1 MEVASEITSRE
12 FAGDFDTRSTGLASI
27 ISRKR
32 TVVLLCI
39 VALGVGLRLYG
50 ISSYSLVVDE
60 YGSIV
65 EGQRLG
71 LNWNSIIYSTV
82 MHFWLPF
89 GQSEFWLRLPAAIF
103 GMATVPIL
111 FKVGEQFGGWR
122 TGAVAALLAGTSPF
136 NIYHSQEVRFYSL
149 FMLAAAAFLLA
160 TAHYVQSERTTRS
173 RIWMTAAAGFLLMA
187 HFLGFIALYA
197 QGAAAFLA
205 TKRRS
210 LITVLAITIGIPLI
224 LFGLPLL
231 PPVRSG
237 MVYLYQVF
245 GNAAVQNTAITPVS
259 FISVVKIVFAAFTF
273 VFGYH
278 VYPLRLLLVITGA
291 ALTTFLIVCGI
302 VRLIREGKWAALV
315 LTNCIAVIGIYVVL
329 DAVGGR
335 LATGVSPRHIAFAW
349 PPLIIVLALGL
360 TRFHKTAFKLLLFA
374 VVGVNAASLAS
385 AWTKDWTYGVATD
398 YRAAAEYAGHW
409 TKPNTLLVYGPNAVQ
424 PIYYYFP
431 NNAPRVDWYSFLQNR
446 DGSMSQYDRII
457 VVSDD
462 WRPNY
467 RFSVNQLL
475 QRLNE
480 NYSCTDGRAEY
491 PLFEYVFDRR
501 ATPAVSPAQS
511 GRQLALR
518 PTAYGLEFQDLRL
531 PIDVDVRGTHL
542 HVIGASQLPDFDGQ
556 KTITILNR
564 TGNAR
569 RLILLTNAILDQEF
583 PERTVIAEAVLE
595 FEGGAVDA
603 IPLRLGS
610 ETNAWNRNCT
620 PNAACETAL
629 RWHKRM
635 AIVGQNTYSGAWRD
649 FEGGIHAVALD
660 LPAAGNLQ
668 RISLRYIAP
677 SGHLYVWAVALV

>member
-1 MEVASEITSRE
+1 MQVAPEINSRE
-12 FAGDFDTRSTGLASI
+12 FAGGFDARPTGLASI
-27 ISRKR
+27 ISRNR
-32 TVVLLCI
+32 VVVLLCI

-50 ISSYSLVVDE
+50 IATYSLVIDE

-82 MHFWLPF
+82 MHFWLPL

-111 FKVGEQFGGWR
+111 FKVGERLGGWR
-122 TGAVAALLAGTSPF
+122 TGAVAALLAATSPF

-149 FMLAAAAFLLA
+149 FMLAVAVFLLA
-160 TAHYVQSERTTRS
+160 TIHYVQSERTTRN
-173 RIWMTAAAGFLLMA
+173 RIWMSAAAVFLLMA
-187 HFLGFIALYA
+187 HFLGFIAVYA

-205 TKRRS
+205 TKRRR
-210 LITVLAITIGIPLI
+210 LTTVVGVTVGIPLLI
-224 LFGLPLL
+224 FGLPLL
-231 PPVRSG
+231 SPVRAA
-237 MVYLYQVF
+237 MVYIYQVF
-245 GNAAVQNTAITPVS
+245 GNAAVQNTATTPVS
-259 FISVVKIVFAAFTF
+259 FLSVVKIVFAAFTF

-278 VYPLRLLLVITGA
+278 VYPLRLLLVIAGA
-291 ALTTFLIVCGI
+291 ALTTVLIVCGV
-302 VRLIREGKWAALV
+302 VRLMREGKWGALI

-329 DAVGGR
+329 DSVGGR

-360 TRFHKTAFKLLLFA
+360 TRFHKTAFKLLLIA
-374 VVGVNAASLAS
+374 VLGVNAVSLAF

-398 YRAAAEYAGHW
+398 YRAAAEYTSRW

-424 PIYYYFP
+424 PTYYYFP
-431 NNAPRVDWYSFLQNR
+431 NNSPRVDWYSFLQNR

-462 WRPNY
+462 WRPDP
-467 RFSVNQLL
+467 RLSVNQLL

-480 NYSCTDGRAEY
+480 NYTCIDGRAEY

-501 ATPAVSPAQS
+501 ATPVMSSAQS
-511 GRQLALR
+511 RMQLALR
-518 PTAYGLEFQDLRL
+518 PAVYGLEFQDLRL
-531 PIDVDVRGTHL
+531 PIDVDARGTPL
-542 HVIGASQLPDFDGQ
+542 HVIGASPLPDFDGQ
-556 KTITILNR
+556 KTITISNG

-583 PERTVIAEAVLE
+583 PAGTVIAEAVLE
-595 FEGGAVDA
+595 SEGGAVDA

-635 AIVGQNTYSGAWRD
+635 AIVGQNTYLGAWRD

-660 LPAAGNLQ
+660 LPAVGNLQ

-677 SGHLYVWAVALV
+677 SGHLYVWAAALV

>member
-1 MEVASEITSRE
+1 MQVAPEINSRE
-12 FAGDFDTRSTGLASI
+12 FAGGFDARPTGLASI
-27 ISRKR
+27 ISRNR
-32 TVVLLCI
+32 VVVLLCI

-50 ISSYSLVVDE
+50 LAAYSLVVDE

-82 MHFWLPF
+82 MHFWLPL

-111 FKVGEQFGGWR
+111 FKVGEKLGGWR
-122 TGAVAALLAGTSPF
+122 TGAVAALLAATSPF

-149 FMLAAAAFLLA
+149 FMLAAAVFLLA
-160 TAHYVQSERTTRS
+160 TVHYVQSDRTIRNGIFVS
-173 RIWMTAAAGFLLMA
+173 AAGAFLLMA
-187 HFLGFIALYA
+187 HFLGFIAVYA

-205 TKRRS
+205 TKRRR
-210 LITVLAITIGIPLI
+210 LTTVLAVTVGIPLI
-224 LFGLPLL
+224 IFGLPLL
-231 PPVRSG
+231 SPVRAA
-237 MVYLYQVF
+237 MVYIYQVF
-245 GNAAVQNTAITPVS
+245 GNAAVQNTAVTPFS
-259 FISVVKIVFAAFTF
+259 FLGVVKIVFAAFTF

-278 VYPLRLLLVITGA
+278 VYPLRLLLVIAGA

-302 VRLIREGKWAALV
+302 VRLTREGKWAAIV

-360 TRFHKTAFKLLLFA
+360 TRFHKTVFKLLLIA
-374 VVGVNAASLAS
+374 VLGVNAVSLAL

-398 YRAAAEYAGHW
+398 YRAAAEYTSRW
-409 TKPNTLLVYGPNAVQ
+409 TTPNTLLVYGPNAVQ
-424 PIYYYFP
+424 PTYYYFP
-431 NNAPRVDWYSFLQNR
+431 SNSPRADWYSFLRNR
-446 DGSMSQYDRII
+446 DGSMSQYDRVI

-462 WRPNY
+462 WRPDH
-467 RFSVNQLL
+467 RLSVNQLL

-480 NYSCTDGRAEY
+480 NYSCIDGRAEY

-501 ATPAVSPAQS
+501 ATAPVSPAQN
-511 GRQLALR
+511 RLQLALR
-518 PTAYGLEFQDLRL
+518 PTAYSLEFQDLRL
-531 PIDVDVRGTHL
+531 PIDVDARGTRL

-556 KTITILNR
+556 KTITISNR

-583 PERTVIAEAVLE
+583 PEGTVIAEAVLE
-595 FEGGAVDA
+595 SEGGAVDA

-677 SGHLYVWAVALV
+677 SGHLYVWAAALV